1 MSSLTFYPTQDEL
14 VEADDNVIMAGQPD
28 EDEGLVELVWR
39 KNLPLG
45 MNLLMNDD
53 SGRLKVVDFPRG
65 SQARA
70 VCADKELEPDIFKGA
85 TIVAVNGSRYEFQ
98 EDLFEALKN
107 PARPKSILFELAN
120 PEDAERIKNFVEGS
134 RSRSKKG
141 PTNTVKE
148 CMPRTF
154 ATNEVVFS
162 DDKEIGLEFVTTLDD
177 FGLAVKGFLEGEDG
191 IVLSAE
197 KDGSI
202 HRGDIL
208 SHINGKLALGEGGA
222 GRNRALALLE
232 EEGRGRPLNLTFVPP
247 YLFHQIFEKPANGIA
262 DLGGPLELK
271 LKEKNKRIVVQ
282 GFENVSG
289 AAESGGVLIGDH
301 LIFINGQAVGAGC
314 LLVGQYQPPE
324 LSEIYA
330 TLREQSNYPAALTF
344 ARPKQRTASRW
355 MATNEKFAVEDAD
368 TICITANTYDQI
380 GCVLQSQ
387 RNMNITVS
395 DLFAVPGPIQLAM
408 RQCNGSDG
416 IVELAIESVNAQ
428 FVPSYASTSIVMNA
442 MNRSWS
448 TNEKVEVVF
457 CDDERRE
464 WLRQLT

>member
-1 MSSLTFYPTQDEL
+1 
-14 VEADDNVIMAGQPD
+14 MAGQPD

-65 SQARA
+65 SQART
-70 VCADKELEPDIFKGA
+70 VCAEKEMEPDIFKGS

-120 PEDAERIKNFVEGS
+120 PEDAERVKNFVEGS
-134 RSRSKKG
+134 RSRTRKSTTRTSEEAK
-141 PTNTVKE
+141 
-148 CMPRTF
+148 PRAF
-154 ATNEVVFS
+154 SANEVVFS

-177 FGLAVKGFLEGEDG
+177 SGLAVKEFLEGEDG
-191 IVLSAE
+191 IVLAAE

-208 SHINGKLALGEGGA
+208 THINGKLSLGEGGA
-222 GRNRALALLE
+222 GRKRALALLE
-232 EEGRGRPLNLTFVPP
+232 EEGHVRPLRLTFARP
-247 YLFHQIFEKPANGIA
+247 YLFHQLFEKSANGIA
-262 DLGGPLELK
+262 DLGGPMELK
-271 LKEKNKRIVVQ
+271 LNEKKKRIVVQ

-301 LIFINGQAVGAGC
+301 LIFINGQPVGAGC
-314 LLVGQYQPPE
+314 LLVGQYQPPD
-324 LSEIYA
+324 LSEIYS
-330 TLREQSNYPAALTF
+330 TLREPSNFPAALTF

-368 TICITANTYDQI
+368 TICITVNTYDQI
-380 GCVLQSQ
+380 GCVFKSE
-387 RNMNITVS
+387 RNMDITVS

-408 RQCNGSDG
+408 RQYCGSDST
-416 IVELAIESVNAQ
+416 VELAIESVNAQ
-428 FVPSYASTSIVMNA
+428 FVPSYASTSIMMNA

-448 TNEKVEVVF
+448 TNGKVEVVF
-457 CDDERRE
+457 CDDEGRE
-464 WLRQLT
+464 WLRMLT